1 MPCNSLSVF
10 AAFKAKDF
18 PLRDAIIESM
28 RLSGRPMVYANI
40 ALAVTFAIFTVSNFE
55 PISSFGLLSAIT
67 IMGCL
72 VEDLVLLPA
81 RLTSPV
87 FRAK

>member
-1 MPCNSLSVF
+1 LS
-10 AAFKAKDF
+10 
-18 PLRDAIIESM
+18 LRDAIIESM
-28 RLSGRPMVYANI
+28 RLSGRPMIYANI
-40 ALAVTFAIFTVSNFE
+40 ALAVTFAIFAVSNFE
-55 PISSFGLLSAIT
+55 PISSFGLLSAVT
-67 IMGCL
+67 IIGCL

>member
-1 MPCNSLSVF
+1 M
-10 AAFKAKDF
+10 
-18 PLRDAIIESM
+18 I
-28 RLSGRPMVYANI
+28 YANI
-40 ALAVTFAIFTVSNFE
+40 ALAVTFAIFAVSNFE
-55 PISSFGLLSAIT
+55 PIGSFGVLSAVT
-67 IMGCL
+67 IIGCL